1 MAFFEAMSAVSG
13 LSLDPSEV
21 PIIHPE
27 ELKGR
32 ERPLML
38 VDISVP
44 LNVARGCEEVEKVF
58 SYSVDDLQKVVQANA
73 EKRQAEVEKAKK
85 FISRGLLW
93 ASFFTTTSR
102 FLVGISPEFRPNAV
116 LQMP

>member
-1 MAFFEAMSAVSG
+1 MSAVSG

-27 ELKGR
+27 DLKGR

-85 FISRGLLW
+85 FISRGLLFHHHIPFSCW
-93 ASFFTTTSR
+93 NFTR
-102 FLVGISPEFRPNAV
+102 ISPERRAPDAVKPFRV
-116 LQMP
+116 L